1 MKKKTLACCYTRFS
15 TDNQNQSSTIG
26 QLRSIKAYC
35 ERNNIELID
44 TYIDEAQSGT
54 NMERT
59 NFQRMLA
66 DAPTALWDT
75 LVVYNM
81 SRLSRSVKDTLIIK
95 EEFKKMGKK
104 ILSVIENQEETP
116 EGDFF
121 NLITY
126 GMNELFV
133 KQFKRDTWRGLMTN
147 ALDCKAQG
155 GPPLF
160 GYSVNKDRKYVIVEE
175 EAKIVR
181 YVYKQ
186 VIAGSSYRE
195 IANALNKKGYTL
207 RGRPFKKNFTDMLRN
222 EKYTGVYLWNRREGK
237 HKIGV
242 KTNRVEKSPEEIVR
256 IEGGMPAIIDVDTF
270 KKVQEILDKRKKKQ
284 RGPKSKYLLTHLIEC
299 GICGHAYCGGTT
311 WSGRTKNMRRY
322 YRCMSH
328 NHPAT
333 KCNCKDINMTYLDD
347 YICKLMETVILNVD
361 NADTYKEFINKYY
374 DTKTSIIKS
383 RIDELDI
390 KKDELKQQS
399 IDYASRL
406 PHATDDYY
414 VELTRLIGKNVADR
428 TIIDK
433 EYDLLQ
439 SQLELTIRVRKS
451 DVEKQLRLKR
461 QVYNQAEK
469 KEVIHKV
476 LSRIV
481 MNNDFVDTYI
491 DVKYLF
497 QVNCEDNELILRIR
511 EPRDNLS
518 KRYNYEQI
526 DFTSNALE
534 KGVEE
539 AMKSINYQT

>member
-1 MKKKTLACCYTRFS
+1 
-15 TDNQNQSSTIG
+15 
-26 QLRSIKAYC
+26 
-35 ERNNIELID
+35 
-44 TYIDEAQSGT
+44 
-54 NMERT
+54 
-59 NFQRMLA
+59 
-66 DAPTALWDT
+66 
-75 LVVYNM
+75 
-81 SRLSRSVKDTLIIK
+81 
-95 EEFKKMGKK
+95 
-104 ILSVIENQEETP
+104 
-116 EGDFF
+116 
-121 NLITY
+121 
-126 GMNELFV
+126 
-133 KQFKRDTWRGLMTN
+133 
-147 ALDCKAQG
+147 
-155 GPPLF
+155 
-160 GYSVNKDRKYVIVEE
+160 
-175 EAKIVR
+175 
-181 YVYKQ
+181 
-186 VIAGSSYRE
+186 
-195 IANALNKKGYTL
+195 
-207 RGRPFKKNFTDMLRN
+207 
-222 EKYTGVYLWNRREGK
+222 
-237 HKIGV
+237 
-242 KTNRVEKSPEEIVR
+242 
-256 IEGGMPAIIDVDTF
+256 
-270 KKVQEILDKRKKKQ
+270 
-284 RGPKSKYLLTHLIEC
+284 
-299 GICGHAYCGGTT
+299 
-311 WSGRTKNMRRY
+311 
-322 YRCMSH
+322 MSH

-406 PHATDDYY
+406 PHANDDYY

-461 QVYNQAEK
+461 KVYNQAEK